1 MEKTFLRKNLGLA
14 TLAELQGKT
23 LETILVIERLCEV
36 CEKPL
41 DTQEK
46 FLRNVP
52 IETRE
57 DFEKLLVRAGA
68 HSRAEIDMDNF
79 KIYFYDR
86 SFPGDVHSE
95 CIKKL

>member
-1 MEKTFLRKNLGLA
+1 MGLA

-23 LETILVIERLCEV
+23 FDIILVIESLCEV

-46 FLRNVP
+46 FLRNVQT
-52 IETRE
+52 ETRE
-57 DFEKLLVRAGA
+57 DFKKLLIRGGA
-68 HSRAEIDMDNF
+68 HSHAEIDVKNF

-86 SFPGDVHSE
+86 SFPGDVHPE
-95 CIKKL
+95 CIEQL

>member
-1 MEKTFLRKNLGLA
+1 MGLA

-23 LETILVIERLCEV
+23 FEIILVIESLCEV
-36 CEKPL
+36 CERPL

-46 FLRNVP
+46 FMRNVW

-57 DFEKLLVRAGA
+57 DFEKLLIRAGT
-68 HSRAEIDMDNF
+68 HSRAEIDAENF

-86 SFPGDVHSE
+86 SFPGDVHPV
-95 CIKKL
+95 CIEKL